1 MKKKLLTLI
10 AAGAMTLSMTI
21 SAFAGIW
28 QQDDVGWWWQND
40 DGSYPVSCWKW
51 IDGNNDGIAEYYYF
65 DAVGY
70 LLVNTITPDGN
81 QVDANGAWIVN
92 GVVQTQAVVV
102 SAQPA
107 PQPAAAPAPQQTG
120 NTVTNTTTATSTS
133 GLQAS
138 DTVWLSATGSKFHKI
153 PNCGKMNPSKARAVT
168 YGEALRQGYEQCDKC
183 Y

>member
-10 AAGAMTLSMTI
+10 ATGAMTLSMTI
-21 SAFAGIW
+21 SAFAGSW
-28 QQDDVGWWWQND
+28 QQDNAGWWWQND

-51 IDGNNDGIAEYYYF
+51 IDGNNDGIAESYCF
-65 DAVGY
+65 NAAGY
-70 LLVNTITPDGN
+70 LLVSTTTPDGY

-92 GVVQTQAVVV
+92 GVVQTQAADV

-107 PQPAAAPAPQQTG
+107 PQPAADPAPQQTG
-120 NTVTNTTTATSTS
+120 KTVTSTTPASTS
-133 GLQAS
+133 GLQTS

-153 PNCGKMNPSKARAVT
+153 PNCGKMNPNKARAVT
-168 YGEALRQGYEQCDKC
+168 YEEALRQGYEQCNKC